1 MDWILDFEPSPRFP
15 VHTRGNVSEVFPD
28 PITPLNATTG
38 FLQNFEDGYR
48 DAFVDSRTWDP
59 SIYDGEVRFALLG
72 LLGGYVYI
80 NMSYLRVFA
89 VRVPGYTP
97 DLLDLSYGVDSA
109 AYPYVEEDWHVDA
122 TRTAEVQ
129 RWLDEEVLG
138 DVGLEDLEADRQRVL
153 EVRAAR
159 PDLRAL
165 SDTELVDRIR
175 SFNPEL
181 RHLFRQH
188 ALVTSKTGYTLGAVV
203 ALAGQA
209 GHEDL
214 AFEVVG
220 GVGEVDSTGPT
231 VALADVAAVVR
242 RSPEASEAFDQG
254 LDGLPERL
262 RGLGPAAEEVL
273 DALEGVRADW
283 GFRGQGEW
291 ELRCETWE
299 TDPRLPLALV
309 DRLRRGEPADARG
322 RMSASGE
329 TGEAAALK
337 VRSSLSEAEVA
348 GWDATVAAARVWVRG
363 RERTRTTSAML
374 LHEQRMT
381 ARELG
386 RRANEA
392 GHLADP
398 LQVFQLLE
406 SELDQW
412 VADPAAWTATLAD
425 REQTYL
431 ALYDYVPPFMITGD
445 VPDRETW
452 QRRSAR
458 PQPTPKDQEEAVLRG
473 AAGSA
478 GTVQGRARIVTSPTE
493 VDELEPGDILVAATT
508 DPAWTPL
515 FLTSA
520 AVVTE
525 VGGIFSHGPIVC
537 RELGTPCVV
546 ALEDACRRIPD
557 GARIEVDGGAG
568 TVTILSGPPEG
579 QGR

>member
-1 MDWILDFEPSPRFP
+1 MDWILDFDPSPRFP

-48 DAFVDSRTWDP
+48 DAFVDSKVWWPD
-59 SIYDGEVRFALLG
+59 IYDGEVRFALLG

-97 DLLDLSYGVDSA
+97 DLLDLSYGVDSSA
-109 AYPYVEEDWHVDA
+109 FPYVEEDWHVDPA
-122 TRTAEVQ
+122 RTVEVQ
-129 RWLDEEVLG
+129 QWIDEEVLG
-138 DVGLEDLEADRQRVL
+138 DVDLADLDEDRQRVL
-153 EVRAAR
+153 ATRAAR
-159 PDLRAL
+159 PDLTTLTDA
-165 SDTELVDRIR
+165 ELVARIR
-175 SFNPEL
+175 GFNPEL

-188 ALVTSKTGYTLGAVV
+188 AYVTSKTGFTLGAVV
-203 ALAGQA
+203 AMAEQA
-209 GHEDL
+209 GHGDI

-231 VALADVAAVVR
+231 VALSDVAATVR
-242 RSPEASEAFDQG
+242 RSPAVTAAFDEG
-254 LDGLPERL
+254 LDGLHDRL
-262 RGLGPAAEEVL
+262 QELGREAEETLAAL
-273 DALEGVRADW
+273 DRARAEW

-299 TDPRLPLALV
+299 TDVRLPLALV
-309 DRLRRGEPADARG
+309 DRLRRGDVQADARG
-322 RMSASGE
+322 RMAATTA
-329 TGEAAALK
+329 TGDAAARK
-337 VRSSLSEAEVA
+337 VRESLPEQEAA
-348 GWDATVAAARVWVRG
+348 GWDRTVAAARRWVRG

-386 RRANEA
+386 RRAHEA
-392 GHLADP
+392 GHLMAP

-406 SELDQW
+406 SGLDDW
-412 VADPAAWTATLAD
+412 VADPGAWTAVLAD

-431 ALYDYVPPFMITGD
+431 ALYDYIPPFMVTGD

-458 PQPTPKDQEEAVLRG
+458 PDVTTDSAAVLQG
-473 AAGSA
+473 AAGSP
-478 GTVQGRARIVTSPTE
+478 GVVRGRARIVASPTD
-493 VDELEPGDILVAATT
+493 VDELAADDILVAATT

-520 AVVTE
+520 GVVTE

-557 GARIEVDGGAG
+557 GALIEVDGTAG
-568 TVTILSGPPEG
+568 TVTVLEADG
-579 QGR
+579 

>member
-1 MDWILDFEPSPRFP
+1 MDWILDYEPSPRFP

-48 DAFVDSRTWDP
+48 DAFVDSKVWDP

-97 DLLDLSYGVDSA
+97 DLLDLSYGVDSSA
-109 AYPYVEEDWHVDA
+109 FPYVAEDWHVDA
-122 TRTAEVQ
+122 ARTAEVQ
-129 RWLDEEVLG
+129 QWLDEEVIG
-138 DVGLEDLEADRQRVL
+138 DVGLADLDADRREVL
-153 EVRAAR
+153 AVRAAR
-159 PDLRAL
+159 PDLSLL
-165 SDTELVDRIR
+165 SETELVDRIR
-175 SFNPEL
+175 SFNPRL

-188 ALVTSKTGYTLGAVV
+188 ALVTSKTGFTLGAVV
-203 ALAGQA
+203 ALAEQA
-209 GHEDL
+209 GHGDV

-231 VALADVAAVVR
+231 VALADVAVAVR
-242 RSPEASEAFDQG
+242 RSPAVTAAFDQG
-254 LDGLPERL
+254 LDDLTNRL
-262 RGLGPAAEEVL
+262 QALGSEADDVLAAL
-273 DALEGVRADW
+273 DTVCTEW

-309 DRLRRGEPADARG
+309 DRMRRGETQADARG
-322 RMSASGE
+322 RMSASSASR
-329 TGEAAALK
+329 EAATRK
-337 VRSSLSEAEVA
+337 VTESLAAEEVA
-348 GWDATVAAARVWVRG
+348 GWEAVVAAARTWVRG

-381 ARELG
+381 VRELG
-386 RRANEA
+386 RRLHAQ
-392 GHLADP
+392 GHLEAP

-406 SELDQW
+406 SELDEW
-412 VADPAAWTATLAD
+412 IHDPAAWTSTLAD
-425 REQTYL
+425 RERTYL
-431 ALYDYVPPFMITGD
+431 ALYDYIPPFMVTGD
-445 VPDRETW
+445 VPARETW
-452 QRRSAR
+452 ERRSRR
-458 PQPTPKDQEEAVLRG
+458 PEAAASHDSVLHG
-473 AAGSA
+473 AAGSP
-478 GTVQGRARIVTSPTE
+478 GVVRGRARIITSPME
-493 VDELEPGDILVAATT
+493 VDELEADDILVAATT

-546 ALEDACRRIPD
+546 ALEDACRTIPD
-557 GARIEVDGGAG
+557 GALIEVDGTAG
-568 TVTILSGPPEG
+568 TVTILPAGAEEG
-579 QGR
+579 

>member
-1 MDWILDFEPSPRFP
+1 MDWILDFDPSPRFP

-48 DAFVDSRTWDP
+48 DAFVASKVWGPD
-59 SIYDGEVRFALLG
+59 IYDGEVRFALLG

-97 DLLDLSYGVDSA
+97 ELLDLSYGVDSKA
-109 AYPYVEEDWHVDA
+109 FPYVEEDWHVDPE
-122 TRTAEVQ
+122 RTAEVQ
-129 RWLDEEVLG
+129 QWLDKEVLG
-138 DVGLEDLEADRQRVL
+138 DVGLGDLDADRQKVL
-153 EVRAAR
+153 ETRAAR
-159 PDLRAL
+159 PDLTAL
-165 SDTELVDRIR
+165 TDTELVDRIR

-188 ALVTSKTGYTLGAVV
+188 ALVTSKTGFTLGAVM
-203 ALAGQA
+203 ALAAQA
-209 GHEDL
+209 GHSDI

-231 VALADVAAVVR
+231 VALADVAAAVR
-242 RSPEASEAFDQG
+242 RSPAVVAAFDEG
-254 LDGLPERL
+254 LDGLHERL
-262 RGLGPAAEEVL
+262 QQLGSEAAEVLAAL
-273 DALEGVRADW
+273 DAVRADW

-299 TDPRLPLALV
+299 TDVRLPLALV
-309 DRLRRGEPADARG
+309 DRLRRGAVQADARG
-322 RMSASGE
+322 RMAASGE
-329 TGEAAALK
+329 TRDAAASK
-337 VRSSLSEAEVA
+337 VRDSLAEADVA
-348 GWDATVAAARVWVRG
+348 GWDATVAAARTWVRG
-363 RERTRTTSAML
+363 RERTRTTAAML

-386 RRANEA
+386 RRAHEA
-392 GHLADP
+392 GHLEAP

-406 SELDQW
+406 SELDEF
-412 VADPAAWTATLAD
+412 VADPSAWTSLIAQ
-425 REQTYL
+425 REKIYL
-431 ALYDYVPPFMITGD
+431 SLYDYIPPFMVTGD

-452 QRRSAR
+452 QRVSDRAQVATR
-458 PQPTPKDQEEAVLRG
+458 DDAVLRG
-473 AAGSA
+473 AAGSP
-478 GTVQGRARIVTSPTE
+478 GVVRGRARIISSPTE
-493 VDELEPGDILVAATT
+493 VDELDAEDILVAATT

-520 AVVTE
+520 GVVTE

-546 ALEDACRRIPD
+546 ALEDATRKIPD
-557 GARIEVDGGAG
+557 GALIEVDGTAG
-568 TVTILSGPPEG
+568 TVTVLEG
-579 QGR
+579 

>member
-48 DAFVDSRTWDP
+48 DAFVDSSVWTPD
-59 SIYDGEVRFALLG
+59 IYDGEVRFALLG
-72 LLGGYVYI
+72 LLGGFVYI

-97 DLLDLSYGVDSA
+97 ELLDLSYGVDSQA
-109 AYPYVEEDWHVDA
+109 FPYVEEDWHVDPA
-122 TRTAEVQ
+122 RTAEVQ
-129 RWLDEEVLG
+129 QWLDEDVLG
-138 DVGLEDLEADRQRVL
+138 DVDLDDLDADRTRVL
-153 EVRAAR
+153 DIRAAR
-159 PDLRAL
+159 PDLTTL
-165 SDTELVDRIR
+165 SDAELVARIR
-175 SFNPEL
+175 GFNPEL

-188 ALVTSKTGYTLGAVV
+188 ALVTSKTGFTLGAVV
-203 ALAGQA
+203 ALAEQA
-209 GHEDL
+209 GHGDL
-214 AFEVVG
+214 AYEVVG

-231 VALADVAAVVR
+231 VALGDVAAAVR
-242 RSPEASEAFDQG
+242 RSPQAVAAFDEG
-254 LDGLPERL
+254 LDGLHERL
-262 RGLGPAAEEVL
+262 QALGSGAEEVL
-273 DALEGVRADW
+273 STLDSARADW

-299 TDPRLPLALV
+299 TDVRLPLALV
-309 DRLRRGEPADARG
+309 DRLRLGEVQADARG
-322 RMSASGE
+322 RMAVSGVTRESAARKIRE
-329 TGEAAALK
+329 
-337 VRSSLSEAEVA
+337 SLSDEEAA
-348 GWDATVAAARVWVRG
+348 GWDATVAAARTWVRG

-386 RRANEA
+386 HRAHAA
-392 GHLADP
+392 GHLEAP

-406 SELDQW
+406 SELDEF
-412 VADPAAWTATLAD
+412 VADPAAWTSVLAE
-425 REQTYL
+425 REKTYL
-431 ALYDYVPPFMITGD
+431 ALYDYIPPFMVTGE

-452 QRRSAR
+452 HRRSSR
-458 PQPTPKDQEEAVLRG
+458 PEVTADDDAVLAG
-473 AAGSA
+473 AAGSP
-478 GTVQGRARIVTSPTE
+478 GVVRGRARIISSPTE
-493 VDELEPGDILVAATT
+493 VEELDADDILVAATT

-520 AVVTE
+520 GVVTE

-546 ALEDACRRIPD
+546 ALEDATRRIPD
-557 GARIEVDGGAG
+557 GALIEVDGTAG
-568 TVTILSGPPEG
+568 TVTILEG
-579 QGR
+579 

>member
-1 MDWILDFEPSPRFP
+1 MDWILDFDPSPRFP

-48 DAFVDSRTWDP
+48 DAFVDSSVWTSD
-59 SIYDGEVRFALLG
+59 IYDGEVRFALLG

-97 DLLDLSYGVDSA
+97 DLLDLSYGVDSRA
-109 AYPYVEEDWHVDA
+109 FPYVEEDWHVDPA
-122 TRTAEVQ
+122 RTAEVQ
-129 RWLDEEVLG
+129 RWLDEEVVG
-138 DVGLEDLEADRQRVL
+138 DVDLDDLAADRERVL
-153 EVRAAR
+153 ATRAAR
-159 PDLRAL
+159 PDLTTLTDA
-165 SDTELVDRIR
+165 ELVARIR
-175 SFNPEL
+175 GFNPEL

-188 ALVTSKTGYTLGAVV
+188 ALVTSKTGYTLGAVM
-203 ALAGQA
+203 ALAEQA
-209 GHEDL
+209 GHSDL
-214 AFEVVG
+214 AYEVVG

-231 VALADVAAVVR
+231 VALGDVAAAVR
-242 RSPEASEAFDQG
+242 RSPKAMAAFDEG
-254 LDGLPERL
+254 LDGLHNRL
-262 RGLGPAAEEVL
+262 LALGSDAEETLTAL
-273 DALEGVRADW
+273 DSAVADW

-299 TDPRLPLALV
+299 TDARLPLALV
-309 DRLRRGEPADARG
+309 DRLRRGEVQADARG
-322 RMSASGE
+322 RMASSAATRDSA
-329 TGEAAALK
+329 TRK
-337 VRSSLSEAEVA
+337 VRESLSGDAAA
-348 GWDATVAAARVWVRG
+348 GWDATVAAARTWVRG
-363 RERTRTTSAML
+363 RERTRTTSATL

-386 RRANEA
+386 RRSHAA
-392 GHLADP
+392 GHLEAP

-406 SELDQW
+406 SELDDW
-412 VADPAAWTATLAD
+412 IADPAAWTSTLVD

-431 ALYDYVPPFMITGD
+431 ALYDYIPPFMVTGE

-458 PQPTPKDQEEAVLRG
+458 PEAEVGEAVLTG
-473 AAGSA
+473 AAGSP
-478 GTVQGRARIVTSPTE
+478 GVVRGRARIISSPTE
-493 VDELEPGDILVAATT
+493 VEELEADDILVAATT

-520 AVVTE
+520 GVVTE

-546 ALEDACRRIPD
+546 ALEDACRKIPD
-557 GARIEVDGGAG
+557 GALIEVDGSAG
-568 TVTILSGPPEG
+568 TVTILEE
-579 QGR
+579 

>member
-1 MDWILDFEPSPRFP
+1 MEWILDFEPSPRFP

-48 DAFVDSRTWDP
+48 DAFVDSKVWDP

-72 LLGGYVYI
+72 LLGGYVFI

-97 DLLDLSYGVDSA
+97 DLLDLSYGVDSS
-109 AYPYVEEDWHVDA
+109 AYPYVAEGWHVDA
-122 TRTAEVQ
+122 ARTAEVQ
-129 RWLDEEVLG
+129 QWLDEEVLG
-138 DVGLEDLEADRQRVL
+138 DVDLADLDADRQEVL
-153 EVRAAR
+153 AVRAAR
-159 PDLRAL
+159 PDLTSL
-165 SDTELVDRIR
+165 SEAELVARIR
-175 SFNPEL
+175 SFNPRL

-188 ALVTSKTGYTLGAVV
+188 ALVTSKTGFTLGAVV
-203 ALAGQA
+203 ALAEQA
-209 GHEDL
+209 GHGDV

-231 VALADVAAVVR
+231 VALADVAAAVR
-242 RSPEASEAFDQG
+242 RSPAVTAAFDAG
-254 LDGLPERL
+254 LDAVPERL
-262 RGLGPAAEEVL
+262 GALGSESDEVL
-273 DALEGVRADW
+273 AALDAVRADW

-299 TDPRLPLALV
+299 TDPRLTLALV
-309 DRLRRGEPADARG
+309 DRLRRGEVQADVRG
-322 RMSASGE
+322 RMSASSATRDAATRQVSESLPADE
-329 TGEAAALK
+329 T
-337 VRSSLSEAEVA
+337 A
-348 GWDATVAAARVWVRG
+348 GWEATVAAARTWVRG

-386 RRANEA
+386 RRVHES
-392 GHLADP
+392 GHLEAP

-406 SELDQW
+406 SELDEW
-412 VADPAAWTATLAD
+412 IADPAAWTVTLAD
-425 REQTYL
+425 RERTYL
-431 ALYDYVPPFMITGD
+431 ALYDYIPPFMVTGD
-445 VPDRETW
+445 VPDRATW
-452 QRRSAR
+452 ERRSR
-458 PQPTPKDQEEAVLRG
+458 RTELVTGQDAVLQG
-473 AAGSA
+473 ASGSP
-478 GTVQGRARIVTSPTE
+478 GVIRGRARIITSPTE
-493 VDELEPGDILVAATT
+493 VDELEPEDVLVAATT

-546 ALEDACRRIPD
+546 ALEDACRKIPD
-557 GARIEVDGGAG
+557 GAQIEVDGAAG
-568 TVTILSGPPEG
+568 TVTIMADATEG
-579 QGR
+579 A